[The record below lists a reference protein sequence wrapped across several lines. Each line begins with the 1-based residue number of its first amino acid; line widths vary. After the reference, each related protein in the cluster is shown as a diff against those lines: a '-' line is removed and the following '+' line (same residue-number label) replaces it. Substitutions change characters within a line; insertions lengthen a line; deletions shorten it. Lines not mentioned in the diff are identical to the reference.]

1 MTTEKYTIKQGDAYA
16 LPIRVSVDGEPIT
29 AADLALIESV
39 EFMVGED
46 IRKVYPQDVAFDS
59 ETGVFLVPLSQ
70 TETFALEDGDT
81 VSLDVR
87 VEFPGGDVI
96 GTRTMEQ
103 IRVLDALSEEEL

>member
-1 MTTEKYTIKQGDAYA
+1 M
-16 LPIRVSVDGEPIT
+16 
-29 AADLALIESV
+29 
-39 EFMVGED
+39 
-46 IRKVYPQDVAFDS
+46 
-59 ETGVFLVPLSQ
+59 FLVPLSQ